1 MELQICTPPSPGCR
15 GGAFLQLFGSN
26 RLTYT
31 ISGAKTPCSPW
42 CYSLAL
48 VLRSYFSNGYPMK
61 KKKILIVEDNP
72 DLSKVLELLLKS
84 PYDTISAN
92 NGEEAVDMAV
102 TEVPDLIIMD
112 LMMPEMNGF
121 EAARLIRQV
130 PKTRSIPILAI
141 TAGLSNRIEEECS
154 RIGFEDF
161 MAKPFTYEQLIPRIR
176 KLLKQYGTYTRR
188 HPEQSL

>member
-1 MELQICTPPSPGCR
+1 
-15 GGAFLQLFGSN
+15 
-26 RLTYT
+26 
-31 ISGAKTPCSPW
+31 
-42 CYSLAL
+42 
-48 VLRSYFSNGYPMK
+48 MK

-84 PYDTISAN
+84 PYETISAN

>member
-1 MELQICTPPSPGCR
+1 MPSRTLLLKCCR
-15 GGAFLQLFGSN
+15 KQDTSRCVEPRNPQAW
-26 RLTYT
+26 YT
-31 ISGAKTPCSPW
+31 HN
-42 CYSLAL
+42 LAL
-48 VLRSYFSNGYPMK
+48 LLLQFVPNRSQV

-84 PYDTISAN
+84 PYETISAK
-92 NGEEAVDMAV
+92 NGEEAVDLAV

-154 RIGFEDF
+154 RIGFDDF

-176 KLLKQYGTYTRR
+176 KLLKQYGTYPRR
-188 HPEQSL
+188 LSETSL